1 MLGIC
6 HSLTLETPITKK
18 TGANAWLLLLV
29 RVALSLFSG
38 VVLNLL
44 WK

>member
-1 MLGIC
+1 M
-6 HSLTLETPITKK
+6 ETPITKK

-29 RVALSLFSG
+29 RIVLSLLSG